1 MGYGHLAYQLRVTLV
16 DSAPE
21 VWREIRVPAYTQL
34 KDLHDILQIADGLR
48 ESASLFI
55 SR

>member
-21 VWREIRVPAYTQL
+21 VWREIRGACVYA
-34 KDLHDILQIADGLR
+34 A
-48 ESASLFI
+48 
-55 SR
+55 